1 MEEKTPICNYAKL
14 AGDDGLRLTKAAFGV
29 LLKFSESIDSF
40 LKFSI
45 LVQEID
51 LEIDLDASE

>member
-1 MEEKTPICNYAKL
+1 LEEKTPICHYAKL
-14 AGDDGLRLTKAAFGV
+14 AGDDGFRLTRAAFGV
-29 LLKFSESIDSF
+29 LLKYSESMESF
-40 LKFSI
+40 LNFSI